1 MPAINVPCPAC
12 KSSLKLPDE
21 SYVGKKA
28 KCPKCSHRFVISLP
42 GNSAPPED
50 DIPVLPLAPRM
61 GTSARWVPDD
71 PQIPPT
77 IQFPGASAGNGNPAS
92 AQVPSVS
99 SPVESGATTFPEF
112 GTATV
117 ASSPVVP
124 TVALPDAEPPRAVD
138 RIRRRK
144 KSNRTNYIIL
154 AITCILMIGGS
165 IAFFMNGGGNSG
177 APSRKPQQNVAYQQ
191 EKARQAESNKAAEQL
206 SPTSG
211 KPIALDY
218 IPFTPHVLIHL
229 HPTELWKDNRTMGEF
244 RAMLGDL
251 STWLEEDLKTRTR
264 FAPSDIREL
273 TVALNFGARLAP
285 PEVAMVVRLREKQV
299 NFQKI
304 LKGPMRPDERVEI
317 YEPEDFTYMVIDQE
331 TFVVV
336 TKESGEE
343 LADYRNS
350 EALASPDM
358 EPLLTKSDRDR
369 HLSIIFDLKILDSH
383 LEDAFL
389 PQLQM
394 VADRFVVWLGE
405 EVETV
410 SWSMHLEPNFYMET
424 LLHNASDSTVS
435 KVQRHAQVQLNRLGE
450 DMLWAVQKMKPT
462 EVGARQMIGRFP
474 AMLQAMSV
482 GTTAHV
488 APGAARL
495 VTILPKHAATN
506 IAGAAMLTWNQSLIT
521 DFSDDKKVTKNDDV
535 KVPDKLADR
544 LRMNVLIDFRRTPL
558 QEAFGY
564 IGDSIKTDV
573 TIDGDA
579 LKAAGFTQNMPQT
592 FDLGTVTALAA
603 IDRILDNYAKERDPL
618 VLVVDEKG
626 KKLMLSTKS
635 KAEADGLTPYD
646 TKAK

>member
-21 SYVGKKA
+21 TYVGKKA
-28 KCPKCSHRFVISLP
+28 KCPKCGHRFVITIP
-42 GNSAPPED
+42 GPAGGSDD

-71 PQIPPT
+71 PQSPGVPPT
-77 IQFPGASAGNGNPAS
+77 LQFPGAGSTTNAGQGA
-92 AQVPSVS
+92 VPPV
-99 SPVESGATTFPEF
+99 PVESGATTFPDF
-112 GTATV
+112 SAPTV
-117 ASSPVVP
+117 SSSPVVP
-124 TVALPDAEPPRAVD
+124 AVALPETDPPKATD

-144 KSNRTNYIIL
+144 KSNKTNFIIL
-154 AITCILMIGGS
+154 AITCVLLIGGS
-165 IAFFMNGGGNSG
+165 VAFYLNGAGNSG
-177 APSRKPQQNVAYQQ
+177 TAPKKVQENVAYQQ
-191 EKARQAESNKAAEQL
+191 EKAAQAESNKAAEKL

-218 IPFTPHVLIHL
+218 IPFTPHVLIHM
-229 HPTELWKDNRTMGEF
+229 HPSELWRDNRTMGEL
-244 RAMLGDL
+244 RAIVGDL
-251 STWLEEDLKTRTR
+251 STWLEEDLKARTR

-273 TVALNFGARLAP
+273 TIALNFGARLAP

-299 NFQKI
+299 NFHKI

-358 EPLLTKSDRDR
+358 EPLLAKSDRDR

-394 VADRFVVWLGE
+394 IADRFVVWLGE
-405 EVETV
+405 EIETV
-410 SWSMHLEPNFYMET
+410 SWSLHLEPNFYMET

-450 DMLWAVQKMKPT
+450 DMLWAVKKMKPT
-462 EVGARQMIGRFP
+462 ELGARQLIGRFP

-482 GTTAHV
+482 ATTAHV
-488 APGAARL
+488 APGCARL

-506 IAGAAMLTWNQSLIT
+506 IAGAAMFTWNQSLT
-521 DFSDDKKVTKNDDV
+521 TNFSDEKKTTKTDDV

-544 LRMNVLIDFRRTPL
+544 LRMNVLVDFRRTPL

-603 IDRILDNYAKERDPL
+603 IDRILETYAKERDPL

-626 KKLMLSTKS
+626 KKLILSTKT

>member
-28 KCPKCSHRFVISLP
+28 KCPKCGHRFVITIP
-42 GNSAPPED
+42 GAAASDD
-50 DIPVLPLAPRM
+50 DIPVLPLAPKM
-61 GTSARWVPDD
+61 GTAARWVPDD
-71 PQIPPT
+71 PQVPAAPPT
-77 IQFPGASAGNGNPAS
+77 IQFPGVSAG
-92 AQVPSVS
+92 PSI
-99 SPVESGATTFPEF
+99 PVESGATTFPDF
-112 GTATV
+112 SAPTAS
-117 ASSPVVP
+117 SSPVVP
-124 TVALPDAEPPRAVD
+124 AVALPEQEAPKAVD

-144 KSNRTNYIIL
+144 KSNKTNYIIL
-154 AITCILMIGGS
+154 AVTSVLLIGGTA
-165 IAFFMNGGGNSG
+165 AFYLSGGGNSG
-177 APSRKPQQNVAYQQ
+177 AAPKKVQENVAWQK
-191 EKARQAESNKAAEQL
+191 EKAAQAESNKAAEQL

-229 HPTELWKDNRTMGEF
+229 HPAELWRDNRTMGEF

-273 TVALNFGARLAP
+273 TIALNFGARLAP

-299 NFQKI
+299 NFLKT

-317 YEPEDFTYMVIDQE
+317 YEPDDFTYMVIDQE

-336 TKESGEE
+336 TKESAEE

-358 EPLLTKSDRDR
+358 EPLLAKSDRDR

-394 VADRFVVWLGE
+394 VADRFVVWLGDE
-405 EVETV
+405 IETV
-410 SWSMHLEPNFYMET
+410 SWSMHLDPNFYMET

-450 DMLWAVQKMKPT
+450 DMLWAVRKMKPT
-462 EVGARQMIGRFP
+462 ELGARQLIGRFP
-474 AMLQAMSV
+474 AMLQALNI

-488 APGAARL
+488 APGCARL

-506 IAGAAMLTWNQSLIT
+506 IAGAAMLTWNQSLVT
-521 DFSDDKKVTKNDDV
+521 NFSDEKKVTKNDDV

-618 VLVVDEKG
+618 VLIVDEKG
-626 KKLMLSTKS
+626 KKLMLSTKT
-635 KAEADGLTPYD
+635 KAEADGLTPFD